1 LTKLSEFTCV
11 ETFCGAGGLGV
22 GLKKAGF
29 DLLWAFDYDQMAVK
43 TYFYNVSTKVATSDA
58 YKMTPKK
65 IMEKAGIKKG
75 ELTLLSGG
83 PPCQGFSRQK
93 RNGENGDRRN
103 RLIAK
108 YIRFVVDIQ
117 PKFFLM
123 ENVDTFQK
131 KRGKNYLEL
140 LKNFLSDYYKIQVYE
155 VNCADYGIPQLRK
168 RTMVIGIRKDLNLS
182 YNFPP
187 PTHSPDKWITVGE
200 ALKGLP
206 EPPPNGKEHQEIPNH
221 YITQITDINIE
232 RISYVPQG
240 SGRKCIPRRLQLPCH
255 KKSDGWPDVYGR
267 MSANKPAP
275 TITGGFDNFT
285 RGRYAHPFKN
295 RPITPREAAILQSF
309 DPKFRFYGT
318 KRDIRSQIGNAVP
331 PKLGEIIGRSI
342 IQAIQEQTKVIT
354 SYDNC
359 QTQQELEMVCEA
371 L

>member
-1 LTKLSEFTCV
+1 MYQPNKFTCI

-29 DLLWAFDYDQMAVK
+29 NLLWAFDNDHMAVE
-43 TYFYNVSTKVATSDA
+43 TYNKNVSKKVAVADA
-58 YKMTPKK
+58 STLTAKM
-65 IMEKAGIKKG
+65 IMKKAGIKKG

-93 RNGENGDRRN
+93 RNGEKGDKRN

-108 YIRFVVDIQ
+108 YIRFVLEIR
-117 PKFFLM
+117 PMFFLL

-131 KRGKNYLEL
+131 KRGKGYLKL
-140 LKNFLSDYYKIQVYE
+140 LKKFLSDYYEIQVYE
-155 VNCADYGIPQLRK
+155 VNCANYGVPQLRK
-168 RTMVIGIRKDLNLS
+168 RTMVIGTNLDLHIS
-182 YNFPP
+182 YEFPK
-187 PTHSPDKWITVGE
+187 PTHSKETWVTVGE

-206 EPPPNGKEHQEIPNH
+206 EPPSNSKEHEEYPNH
-221 YITQITDINIE
+221 SITNITEINKE

-240 SGRKCIPRRLQLPCH
+240 SGRKCLPRRLQLPCH

-267 MSANKPAP
+267 MAANRPAP

-309 DPKFRFYGT
+309 SKKFRFYGN
-318 KRDIRSQIGNAVP
+318 REDIRSQIGNAVP
-331 PKLGEIIGRSI
+331 PRLGEIIGLSI
-342 IQAIQEQTKVIT
+342 IRTLIKSTQKVFRYN
-354 SYDNC
+354 SQDG
-359 QTQQELEMVCEA
+359 QKDKLEMVCEA
-371 L
+371 